1 MKKKHLLHHNTMLQ
15 LHLITLHGFQNIKRT
30 GEIWTQGL
38 QFRCRAKIKF
48 TLRLNS
54 DIIHRVFIHSDRSEI
69 SIWRISNERV
79 WFRLTYFNCQPCDE
93 TECLDLPTNCAELV
107 KGPGVCNCCL
117 VCARS
122 EGESC
127 GVNTPRCATGL
138 ECSPVKNNGPQATW
152 STFVQDKGVCRF
164 RGMST
169 FSLKYFYWSK
179 LRCQK

>member
-1 MKKKHLLHHNTMLQ
+1 MKESEDWYSLQFAFLSLLTSPAVNNVLGMIRFIFMIYML
-15 LHLITLHGFQNIKRT
+15 ICMVSF
-30 GEIWTQGL
+30 IWT
-38 QFRCRAKIKF
+38 IDSIS
-48 TLRLNS
+48 LR
-54 DIIHRVFIHSDRSEI
+54 
-69 SIWRISNERV
+69 
-79 WFRLTYFNCQPCDE
+79 TYFNCQPCDE

-152 STFVQDKGVCRF
+152 STFMQDKGVCRPS
-164 RGMST
+164 GMST
-169 FSLKYFYWSK
+169 FSLKHFYWSK